1 MLKGARIKDYVV
13 MKVTVLGC
21 SGGISEGLKTTSLL
35 IDDSVLIDAGTGIG
49 DLSLDILRKI
59 RTIFL
64 THSHLDHVCGVPL
77 LVDTIFDQLE
87 SPLTVYGRPE
97 TIDALKKHIF
107 NNVIWPD
114 FSKIPTAENPV
125 LRFESVEVSSSIK
138 IGNNLFELL
147 PVNHIVPACGYRVT
161 NGSGVMA
168 FSGDTTSN
176 DEFWDA
182 LNAGPKLNILIVEAA
197 FPNSDIHICK
207 LAYHYCPS
215 LLAEDIKKLKH
226 KPEIYLT
233 HLKPGSEQKIFV
245 ECVEAIK
252 DRELKQLLGG
262 EVFNI

>member
-1 MLKGARIKDYVV
+1 
-13 MKVTVLGC
+13 MKVRVLGC

-49 DLSLDILRKI
+49 DLPLDILQNI
-59 RTIFL
+59 RTVFL

-77 LVDTIFDQLE
+77 LVDTIFDQLK

-97 TIDALKKHIF
+97 TIAALQKHIF

-114 FSKIPTAENPV
+114 FSKIPSPERPA
-125 LRFESVEVSSSIK
+125 LKFEPVEVSCSIK
-138 IGNNLFELL
+138 VGNNLFELL
-147 PVNHIVPACGYRVT
+147 PVNHIVPACGYRVS

-176 DEFWDA
+176 NEFWHA

-197 FPNSDIHICK
+197 FPNSDLEICK

-215 LLAEDIKKLKH
+215 LLAEDIKKLRQ
-226 KPEIYLT
+226 KPDIYLT
-233 HLKPGSEQKIFV
+233 HLKPGSEERIFS
-245 ECVEAIK
+245 ECQEAIEGH
-252 DRELKQLLGG
+252 DLKQLVGG